1 MAILTRSRREIEED
15 IQLGAGYCRLELV
28 LVAGAW
34 AHVRWRASTGNPISS
49 KYQNQHAAISNQS
62 VRSCVPKELAIPGTH
77 DRVLRILGKS
87 IKFESSPAVL
97 DVGAGQGALSIR
109 LKDAGAR
116 VSACDVVPEQF
127 DVPGVEFRAIAS
139 DGLLP
144 FDDASFDAAVAIEVL
159 EHIDGHDRFFAEVA
173 RVLRP
178 GGIVM
183 FTTPN
188 ILSLKSRMRFLF
200 TGFFYSFG
208 PLEPFTRDPVSQHI
222 APYSVNRYEWM
233 MSQHGLR
240 LSGLE
245 TDRIQTSSVLL
256 AFLLPLIWLATR
268 LQFGGSALAQRQNSP
283 VALYGRKL
291 VVIGKKT

>member
-1 MAILTRSRREIEED
+1 MFVFNLRISQYLQI
-15 IQLGAGYCRLELV
+15 V
-28 LVAGAW
+28 
-34 AHVRWRASTGNPISS
+34 VR
-49 KYQNQHAAISNQS
+49 
-62 VRSCVPKELAIPGTH
+62 ELAIPGTH
-77 DRVLRILGKS
+77 DTVLRILGHAVDLNA
-87 IKFESSPAVL
+87 SPRVL
-97 DVGAGQGALSIR
+97 DIGAGQGALSVR
-109 LKDAGAR
+109 LRESGAR

-127 DVPGVEFRAIAS
+127 DVPGVEFRAVTD
-139 DGLLP
+139 DGRLP

-173 RVLRP
+173 RILRP

-188 ILSLKSRMRFLF
+188 ILSLKSRLRFLF

-256 AFLLPLIWLATR
+256 SLLVPFIRLATW
-268 LQFGGSALAQRQNSP
+268 LQFGGSQLASRQNNS

-291 VVIGKKT
+291 ILLAQKRGVA

>member
-1 MAILTRSRREIEED
+1 MPR
-15 IQLGAGYCRLELV
+15 
-28 LVAGAW
+28 
-34 AHVRWRASTGNPISS
+34 
-49 KYQNQHAAISNQS
+49 
-62 VRSCVPKELAIPGTH
+62 ELAIPGTH
-77 DRVLRILGKS
+77 DKVLQILQKHLALNS
-87 IKFESSPAVL
+87 APRVL
-97 DVGAGQGALSIR
+97 DVGAGQGALAVR

-127 DVPGVEFRAIAS
+127 DVPGVEFRAVTS
-139 DGLLP
+139 DGRLP

-159 EHIDGHDRFFAEVA
+159 EHIDGHDRFFSEVA
-173 RVLRP
+173 RILRP

-188 ILSLKSRMRFLF
+188 ILSLKSRLRFLF

-240 LSGLE
+240 LSEVE

-256 AFLLPLIWLATR
+256 SLLVPFIRLATWI
-268 LQFGGSALAQRQNSP
+268 QFGGSQLAARQNAS

-291 VVIGKKT
+291 VIIARKGD

>member
-1 MAILTRSRREIEED
+1 MPR
-15 IQLGAGYCRLELV
+15 
-28 LVAGAW
+28 
-34 AHVRWRASTGNPISS
+34 
-49 KYQNQHAAISNQS
+49 
-62 VRSCVPKELAIPGTH
+62 ELAIPGTH
-77 DRVLRILGKS
+77 DTVLRILGKHLDLATA
-87 IKFESSPAVL
+87 PRVL
-97 DVGAGQGALSIR
+97 DIGAGQGALSAR
-109 LKDAGAR
+109 LKEAGAR

-127 DVPGVEFRAIAS
+127 DVPGVEFRAVTG
-139 DGLLP
+139 DGRLP
-144 FDDASFDAAVAIEVL
+144 FDEASFDAAVAIEVL

-173 RVLRP
+173 RILRP

-188 ILSLKSRMRFLF
+188 ILSLKSRLRFLF

-222 APYSVNRYEWM
+222 APFSVNRYEWM

-240 LSGLE
+240 LGGLE

-256 AFLLPLIWLATR
+256 SLLVPFIRLATWA
-268 LQFGGSALAQRQNSP
+268 QFGGSQLASRQNAS

-291 VVIGKKT
+291 VVIGRKA